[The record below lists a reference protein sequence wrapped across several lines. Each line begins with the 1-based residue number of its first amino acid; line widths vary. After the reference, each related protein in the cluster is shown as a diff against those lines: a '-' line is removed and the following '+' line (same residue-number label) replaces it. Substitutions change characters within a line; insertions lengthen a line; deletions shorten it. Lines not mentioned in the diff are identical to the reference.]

1 MLFLKKNLRP
11 DFFLRKTTYYLV
23 SIDMEPTRKAVLAT
37 ACLQAHEDDYGIAI
51 SPLIVQSFLKNLERA
66 DRYLWN
72 SNTAIAGEQGTV
84 RHLRLTPPS
93 WTIQSELGHF
103 KCETVCPDGRWKE
116 AARYLPL
123 FEDTSGSVIVVRIDD
138 PAYPLGWLNPVVL
151 EAFLD
156 GHDSY
161 YDGVIPLNI
170 GIKDFLVNLHPVS
183 TDRESASRPSAI
195 PSFRTDLWSAME
207 RSFAA
212 MAS

>member
-1 MLFLKKNLRP
+1 
-11 DFFLRKTTYYLV
+11 
-23 SIDMEPTRKAVLAT
+23 MEPTRKVVLAT

-51 SPLIVQSFLKNLERA
+51 SPLIVQSFLRNLEKA

-72 SNTAIAGEQGTV
+72 SRLPIAGEQGTV

-103 KCETVCPDGRWKE
+103 KCETVCPGGRWKE

-123 FEDTSGSVIVVRIDD
+123 FEDASGSVIVVRIDD
-138 PAYPLGWLNPVVL
+138 PAYPLSWLNPVVL
-151 EAFLD
+151 ETYLA

-161 YDGVIPLNI
+161 YDGVIPLAT
-170 GIKDFLVNLHPVS
+170 GLKDFLVDLHPINA
-183 TDRESASRPSAI
+183 DQESASRTSAI
-195 PSFRTDLWSAME
+195 PSFRADLWNAME
-207 RSFAA
+207 SSFAA

>member
-1 MLFLKKNLRP
+1 
-11 DFFLRKTTYYLV
+11 
-23 SIDMEPTRKAVLAT
+23 MEQTRKAVLAT

-51 SPLIVQSFLKNLERA
+51 SPLIVQSFLRNLEKA

-72 SNTAIAGEQGTV
+72 SNTTIAGEQGTV

-103 KCETVCPDGRWKE
+103 RCETVCPGGRWTE

-123 FEDTSGSVIVVRIDD
+123 FEDTSGSVIVVCIDD
-138 PAYPLGWLNPVVL
+138 PAYPLSWLNPVVL
-151 EAFLD
+151 ESYLA

-161 YDGVIPLNI
+161 YHGVIPLAVAL
-170 GIKDFLVNLHPVS
+170 KDFLVDLHPMNA
-183 TDRESASRPSAI
+183 DQDSASQTSPI
-195 PSFRTDLWSAME
+195 PSFRADLWNAME

-212 MAS
+212 LAS